1 MKRLLINGDAHLQKG
16 TKIEYGD
23 EELICF
29 SVTRNGDYNGPRRV
43 QLACIVGVTDEYST
57 FIEEEY
63 IAHFLETESIDSEDI
78 KIVI

>member
-29 SVTRNGDYNGPRRV
+29 SVTRNGDYHGPRRV
-43 QLACIVGVTDEYST
+43 QLACIVGVRIS
-57 FIEEEY
+57 
-63 IAHFLETESIDSEDI
+63 HQSESARD
-78 KIVI
+78 KKKAV